1 MINGNR
7 SQCHLINVK
16 PEWREGST
24 ACRGS
29 TVPGLMSPGVG
40 VGWGGWGGVVG
51 LNGPTFT
58 VSLLSVSKMMVFVP
72 SGDVAGKGCLC
83 LGGA

>member
-24 ACRGS
+24 ACRGG

-40 VGWGGWGGVVG
+40 WGVVG